1 MGITLQQSTTQRTHT
16 HIHTMGLEACMVV
29 LDNSAYALNGD
40 YGSSTRWLAQQDATK
55 VLFNAKTGSNPE
67 STVGLMTSAGKG
79 PEVLVTP
86 TSEFGRIAS
95 ALHGIRTLGDAD
107 VVTSIQVA
115 QLALKHRQNKN
126 QRQRVIVFVGS
137 PLEKVSGSEL
147 VKLGKKMKKNNVA
160 VDVVSFGEDAENEEK
175 LREFVESVN
184 SSENS
189 HLVSIPAGTVLLSD
203 MILSSPMLAED
214 GVMPSGSGGA
224 AAGGSGGGEDGEY
237 GVDPNLDP
245 ELAMALRM
253 SLEEER
259 ARQQRTQ
266 APASGQDAL
275 PSVKEDSTSAATPSG
290 SLPADL
296 AASTS
301 TGPAAAP
308 ALNEPAATSSASS
321 AGETATTTTTGVAS
335 DATIKAED
343 VDTDMAG
350 DEDEDL
356 AMALALSRGED
367 DEMDEAHGDEGD
379 DSHDV
384 DDDGADEEGMTEE
397 EAIARAIEMSMK
409 EQQGDPKP

>member
-16 HIHTMGLEACMVV
+16 HTHTMGLEACMVV

-175 LREFVESVN
+175 LREFVDSVN

-275 PSVKEDSTSAATPSG
+275 PSVKEDSTSAVAPSR

-301 TGPAAAP
+301 TGP
-308 ALNEPAATSSASS
+308 
-321 AGETATTTTTGVAS
+321 AS

-409 EQQGDPKP
+409 EQQGDSKP